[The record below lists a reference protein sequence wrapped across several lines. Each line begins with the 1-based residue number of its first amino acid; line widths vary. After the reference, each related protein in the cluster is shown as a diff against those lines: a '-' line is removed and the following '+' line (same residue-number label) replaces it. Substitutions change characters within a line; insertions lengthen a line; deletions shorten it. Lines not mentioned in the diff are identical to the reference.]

1 MASVAPVAV
10 ATGAAHGDRPAGRR
24 GAGGGGYALV
34 LSDLHPPS
42 KTLAAVRG
50 RGVEMFAVTG
60 DVADDAAVAALAG
73 RMGER
78 LGRVDVLV
86 NNAGVSL
93 LVAAEDTTP
102 AQWRRV
108 LERTGA
114 PARYRR
120 GSGADLLPVLGKVQ
134 LGQ

>member
-24 GAGGGGYALV
+24 GAQQDAGGRAR
-34 LSDLHPPS
+34 
-42 KTLAAVRG
+42 A
-50 RGVEMFAVTG
+50 GVEMFAVTG

-93 LVAAEDTTP
+93 LAAAEDTTP

-114 PARYRR
+114 PAR
-120 GSGADLLPVLGKVQ
+120 
-134 LGQ
+134 